1 MQTFLPYEDFQ
12 KSAQVL
18 DYRRLGKQRVE
29 GMQIIKAIEN
39 PKPQG
44 WKKHPIVKMWTPYV
58 PALKQYTNIIITE
71 WIGRGYNNN
80 MEFYDIDNVE
90 YPDWLGDERFHSSH
104 RANLLRKDFDY
115 YSQYKWRE
123 NSESPYVWRDENNL
137 WYEQFIGTGT
147 RNYL

>member
-58 PALKQYTNIIITE
+58 PALKQYTNII
-71 WIGRGYNNN
+71 Y
-80 MEFYDIDNVE
+80 FLSFVKCF
-90 YPDWLGDERFHSSH
+90 FHC
-104 RANLLRKDFDY
+104 
-115 YSQYKWRE
+115 
-123 NSESPYVWRDENNL
+123 V
-137 WYEQFIGTGT
+137 I
-147 RNYL
+147 NYHNFFL

>member
-1 MQTFLPYEDFQ
+1 MQTFLPYESFT

-29 GMQIIKAIEN
+29 AKQILQAIEN
-39 PKPQG
+39 QTG
-44 WKKHPIVKMWTPYV
+44 WKNHPIVKMWTPYV

-104 RANLLRKDFDY
+104 RANLLRKDFGY
-115 YSQYKWRE
+115 YSQFKWTE
-123 NSESPYVWRDENNL
+123 NLESPYVWRDENNL
-137 WYEQFIGTGT
+137 WYEQLIGTGT